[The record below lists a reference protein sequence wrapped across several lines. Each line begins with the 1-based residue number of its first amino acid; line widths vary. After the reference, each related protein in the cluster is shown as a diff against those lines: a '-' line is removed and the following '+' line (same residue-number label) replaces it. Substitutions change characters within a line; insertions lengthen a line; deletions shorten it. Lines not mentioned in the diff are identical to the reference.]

1 MSCCAFIAMNWKRE
15 VLKYFSSSFLKKWL
29 LQFEFEIYCVLLPT
43 LKSNK
48 ILLKLVTFCHLLRGT
63 DALFFRPCY
72 KDLLTVEYDHR
83 DKLNFELYFTKRAL
97 GQVHG
102 LQLSILGVE
111 WKQVG
116 SNDYITSLKHA
127 LAWMETHIPMIT
139 IFVKCSSI
147 LVQ

>member
-72 KDLLTVEYDHR
+72 KDLL
-83 DKLNFELYFTKRAL
+83 
-97 GQVHG
+97 
-102 LQLSILGVE
+102 ILGVE
-111 WKQVG
+111 WK
-116 SNDYITSLKHA
+116 
-127 LAWMETHIPMIT
+127 
-139 IFVKCSSI
+139 
-147 LVQ
+147 